1 MLRTCYFS
9 LFLLWL
15 LAASASAQI
24 IKGGVT
30 DAKTGQPLP
39 YVNIGVV
46 GKSLGTVSNEHG
58 QYQLTFQESLAA
70 DTVRV
75 SYLGYQPRLLTLRQ
89 LNAQPNVGL
98 SEAAVGL
105 GEVQVKAKNLFQ
117 RNRTLGFT
125 GNSEST
131 TLSLEA
137 KDLGAEIGTVIHV
150 KHKPTKVLNANF
162 NVAYNQLGALILR
175 VNLYRLNA
183 DGEPTEEKLLHR
195 EVLVNTAV
203 AKGPIMVD
211 FTPDNLIV
219 DEDFFLAIEWISGA
233 NATKMHQ
240 GLAFSAGLGYANNDI
255 YTRGTSQGAWEKI
268 SAGAVLAGMQFKLG
282 FFVAAQD

>member
-1 MLRTCYFS
+1 MPRFYY
-9 LFLLWL
+9 FLLFVVWL
-15 LAASASAQI
+15 LAAPASAQL

-30 DAKTGQPLP
+30 DAKTGLPLS

-46 GKSLGTVSNEHG
+46 GKSLGTVSNEQG
-58 QYQLTFQESLAA
+58 QYQLTFKESLAA

-89 LNAQPNVGL
+89 LNAQPNVAL
-98 SEAAVGL
+98 SAAAVGL
-105 GEVQVKAKNLFQ
+105 SEVQVKAKNMFQ

-125 GNSEST
+125 GNSENT

-137 KDLGAEIGTVIHV
+137 KDLGAEIGTIIHV
-150 KHKPTKVLNANF
+150 KHKPTKVLKANF
-162 NVAYNQLGALILR
+162 NVAYNQLGNLTLR
-175 VNLYRLNA
+175 VNLYRLGA
-183 DGEPTEEKLLHR
+183 DGNPTEEKLLHR

-203 AKGPIMVD
+203 TKGPIAVD
-211 FTPDNLIV
+211 LALDNLV
-219 DEDFFLAIEWISGA
+219 LDEDFFLAIEWISGA
-233 NATKMHQ
+233 DATKMHQ

-255 YTRGTSQGAWEKI
+255 YTRAASQGAWEKI

-282 FFVAAQD
+282 FFVLAQD

>member
-1 MLRTCYFS
+1 MPRFCYLS

-15 LAASASAQI
+15 LAAPASAQV
-24 IKGGVT
+24 IKGSVT

-46 GKSLGTVSNEHG
+46 GKSLGTVSNERG
-58 QYQLTFQESLAA
+58 QYHLTFQESLAS

-75 SYLGYQPRLLTLRQ
+75 SYLGYQPQLLTLRQ

-98 SEAAVGL
+98 SAAAVGL
-105 GEVQVKAKNLFQ
+105 GEVLVKAKSMFQ
-117 RNRTLGFT
+117 RNRMLGFT
-125 GNSEST
+125 GNSENT

-137 KDLGAEIGTVIHV
+137 KDLGAEIGTVIHL
-150 KHKPTKVLNANF
+150 KHKPTKVLKANF
-162 NVAYNQLGALILR
+162 NVAYNQLGNLTLR
-175 VNLYRLNA
+175 VNLYRLGA
-183 DGEPTEEKLLHR
+183 DDKPTEEKLLHR
-195 EVLVNTAV
+195 EVLVHTAV
-203 AKGPIMVD
+203 TKGPVTVD
-211 FTPDNLIV
+211 LALDNLIL
-219 DEDFFLAIEWISGA
+219 DEDFFLAIEWVSGA

-240 GLAFSAGLGYANNDI
+240 GLAFSAGIGYANNDI
-255 YTRGTSQGAWEKI
+255 YTRAASQGAWEKI